1 MTKDL
6 TQGNLLKNIF
16 VFSLPFLFSY
26 FLQTLYGMADLF
38 IVGQFNGAS
47 SISGVSIG
55 SQIMHMLTVM
65 LVGICMGTIV
75 MIGRNVGSHNEK
87 GISKTIGNSITLFT
101 ILSIILVILL
111 LLLLNPIVTIM
122 QTPIEAMDETKKY
135 LMICFIGIPFIVAY
149 NVISSIF
156 RGLGDSKT
164 PMYFIIIACIANIAL
179 DYLFIGYFDL
189 HASGAAYG
197 TVIAQ
202 AISVICSIF
211 SIHKRKLI
219 KIKKEDLKLKKEYFQ
234 PVLKTG
240 IPVSLQ
246 DGLIQIS
253 FLIITMIAN
262 RRGVEVSAA
271 VGIVEKI
278 ISFLFLVP
286 SSMLST
292 VSTIA
297 SQAIGA
303 NKKELARKVTF
314 ICIEIALTFGIFVS
328 ILFQFIAENVLSLF
342 TNEANVIALGAS
354 YIHSYVFDCAIAGIH
369 FCFSGFYV
377 ATGYSRVSFIQN
389 ILSIIFVRV
398 PGAYLASI
406 YFPNSLF
413 PMGLAAPLGG
423 VLQVII
429 CVIFFIYFRKK
440 DTI

>member
-6 TQGNLLKNIF
+6 TQGNLIKNIF

-38 IVGQFNGAS
+38 IVGQYNGAS

-87 GISKTIGNSITLFT
+87 GISKTIGNSISLFT
-101 ILSIILVILL
+101 ILSVILVIVL
-111 LLLLNPIVTIM
+111 LLLLNPIVNIM
-122 QTPIEAMDETKKY
+122 QTPLEAIDETKKY
-135 LMICFIGIPFIVAY
+135 LLICFIGIPFIIAY

-179 DYLFIGYFDL
+179 DYLFIGCFDL
-189 HASGAAYG
+189 HASAAYG

-202 AISVICSIF
+202 AISVVCSII
-211 SIHKRKLI
+211 SISKRKLI
-219 KIKKEDLKLKKEYFQ
+219 QIHKEDLKLEKEYFQ
-234 PVLKTG
+234 PILKTG

-314 ICIEIALTFGIFVS
+314 ICIGIAFTFGIIIGIV
-328 ILFQFIAENVLSLF
+328 FQFIAENVLSLF
-342 TNEANVIALGAS
+342 TKEQNVIALGAS

-377 ATGYSRVSFIQN
+377 ATGYSKISFIQN
-389 ILSIIFVRV
+389 ILSIIFMRV

-406 YFPNSLF
+406 YFPNTLF

-423 VLQVII
+423 VLQVVI
-429 CVIFFIYFRKK
+429 CVIFFIYLRKQDK
-440 DTI
+440 I

>member
-101 ILSIILVILL
+101 ILSIILVIFL

-202 AISVICSIF
+202 AISVVCSLI
-211 SIHKRKLI
+211 SIRKRKLI
-219 KIKKEDLKLKKEYFQ
+219 QIQKEDFKLEKEYFQ

-314 ICIEIALTFGIFVS
+314 ICIGIALTFGIFVS

>member
-6 TQGNLLKNIF
+6 TQGNLIKNIF

-38 IVGQFNGAS
+38 IVGQYNGAS

-87 GISKTIGNSITLFT
+87 GISKTIGNSISLFT
-101 ILSIILVILL
+101 ILSVILVIVL
-111 LLLLNPIVTIM
+111 LLLLNPIVNIM
-122 QTPIEAMDETKKY
+122 QTPLEAIDETKKY
-135 LMICFIGIPFIVAY
+135 LLICFIGIPFIIAY

-179 DYLFIGYFDL
+179 DYLFIGCFDL

-202 AISVICSIF
+202 AISVVCSII
-211 SIHKRKLI
+211 SISKRKLI
-219 KIKKEDLKLKKEYFQ
+219 QIHKEDLKLEKEYFQ
-234 PVLKTG
+234 PILKTG

-314 ICIEIALTFGIFVS
+314 ICIGIAFTFGIIIGIV
-328 ILFQFIAENVLSLF
+328 FQFIAENVLSLF
-342 TNEANVIALGAS
+342 TKEQNVIALGAS

-377 ATGYSRVSFIQN
+377 ATGYSKISFIQN
-389 ILSIIFVRV
+389 ILSIIFMRV

-406 YFPNSLF
+406 YFPNTLF

-423 VLQVII
+423 VLQVVI
-429 CVIFFIYFRKK
+429 CVIFFIYLRKQDK
-440 DTI
+440 I

>member
-6 TQGNLLKNIF
+6 TQGNLIKNIF

-38 IVGQFNGAS
+38 IVGQYNGAS

-75 MIGRNVGSHNEK
+75 RIGRNVGSHNEK
-87 GISKTIGNSITLFT
+87 GISKTIGNSITLFA
-101 ILSIILVILL
+101 ILSIILVFLL
-111 LLLLNPIVTIM
+111 LLLLNPIVSLM
-122 QTPIEAMDETKKY
+122 QTPLEAIDETKKY
-135 LMICFIGIPFIVAY
+135 LLICFIGIPFIVAY

-202 AISVICSIF
+202 AISVICSLI
-211 SIHKRKLI
+211 SIYKRKLI
-219 KIKKEDLKLKKEYFQ
+219 QIKKEDLKLEKEYFQ
-234 PVLKTG
+234 PILKTG

-246 DGLIQIS
+246 DGLIQVS

-303 NKKELARKVTF
+303 NKKALASKVTF
-314 ICIEIALTFGIFVS
+314 ICIGIAFTFGIIVGIS
-328 ILFQFIAENVLSLF
+328 FQFIAENVISLF
-342 TNEANVIALGAS
+342 TTESNVITLGAS

-377 ATGYSRVSFIQN
+377 ASGYPKISFIQN
-389 ILSIIFVRV
+389 ILSIILVRV

-406 YFPNSLF
+406 YFPDSLF

-423 VLQVII
+423 VLQVLI
-429 CVIFFIYFRKK
+429 CGMFFIYLKK
-440 DTI
+440 QYRI

>member
-75 MIGRNVGSHNEK
+75 MIGRNVGSYNEK

-271 VGIVEKI
+271 VGIVEKN

-314 ICIEIALTFGIFVS
+314 ICIGIALTFGIFVS

>member
-6 TQGNLLKNIF
+6 TQGNLIKNIF

-38 IVGQFNGAS
+38 IVGQYNGAS

-87 GISKTIGNSITLFT
+87 GISKTIGNSITLFA
-101 ILSIILVILL
+101 ILSIILVFLL
-111 LLLLNPIVTIM
+111 LLLLNPIVSLM
-122 QTPIEAMDETKKY
+122 QTPLEAIDETKKY
-135 LMICFIGIPFIVAY
+135 LLICFIGIPFIVAY

-164 PMYFIIIACIANIAL
+164 PMYFIIIACIANIGL

-202 AISVICSIF
+202 AVSVVCSLISIR
-211 SIHKRKLI
+211 KRKLI
-219 KIKKEDLKLKKEYFQ
+219 QIKKEDLKLEKEFFQ
-234 PVLKTG
+234 PILKTG

-303 NKKELARKVTF
+303 NKKELASKVTF
-314 ICIEIALTFGIFVS
+314 ICIGIAFTFGIIVGIS
-328 ILFQFIAENVLSLF
+328 FQFIAENVISFF
-342 TNEANVIALGAS
+342 TTETNVITLGAS

-377 ATGYSRVSFIQN
+377 ASGYSKISFIQN
-389 ILSIIFVRV
+389 ILSIILVRV

-406 YFPNSLF
+406 YFPDSLF

-423 VLQVII
+423 VLQVLI
-429 CVIFFIYFRKK
+429 CGMFFIYLRKQYR
-440 DTI
+440 I

>member
-211 SIHKRKLI
+211 SIYKRKLI
-219 KIKKEDLKLKKEYFQ
+219 QIKRDDLKLQKEYFQ

-271 VGIVEKI
+271 VGIVEKV

-314 ICIEIALTFGIFVS
+314 ICIGIALTFGIFVS

>member
-6 TQGNLLKNIF
+6 TQGNLIKNIF

-38 IVGQFNGAS
+38 IVGQYNGAS

-87 GISKTIGNSITLFT
+87 GISKTIGNSISLFT
-101 ILSIILVILL
+101 ILSVILVIVL
-111 LLLLNPIVTIM
+111 LLLLNLIVNIM
-122 QTPIEAMDETKKY
+122 QTPLEAIDETKKY
-135 LMICFIGIPFIVAY
+135 LLICFIGIPFIIAY

-179 DYLFIGYFDL
+179 DYLFIGCFDL

-202 AISVICSIF
+202 AISVVCSII
-211 SIHKRKLI
+211 SISKRKLI
-219 KIKKEDLKLKKEYFQ
+219 QIHKEDLKLEKEYFQ
-234 PVLKTG
+234 PILKTG

-314 ICIEIALTFGIFVS
+314 ICIGIAFTFGIIIGIV
-328 ILFQFIAENVLSLF
+328 FQFIAENVLSLF
-342 TNEANVIALGAS
+342 TKEQNVIALGAS

-377 ATGYSRVSFIQN
+377 ATGYSKISFIQN
-389 ILSIIFVRV
+389 ILSIIFMRV

-406 YFPNSLF
+406 YFPNTLF

-423 VLQVII
+423 VLQVVI
-429 CVIFFIYFRKK
+429 CVIFFIYLRKQDK
-440 DTI
+440 I

>member
-211 SIHKRKLI
+211 SIYKRKLI
-219 KIKKEDLKLKKEYFQ
+219 QIKRDDLKLQKEYFQ

-314 ICIEIALTFGIFVS
+314 ICIGIALTFGIFVS
-328 ILFQFIAENVLSLF
+328 ISFQFIAENVLSLF
-342 TNEANVIALGAS
+342 TNETNVIALGAS

>member
-6 TQGNLLKNIF
+6 TQGNLIKNIF

-38 IVGQFNGAS
+38 IVGQYNGAS

-101 ILSIILVILL
+101 ILSVILVIVL
-111 LLLLNPIVTIM
+111 LLLLNPIVNIM
-122 QTPIEAMDETKKY
+122 QTPLEAIDETKKY
-135 LMICFIGIPFIVAY
+135 LLICFIGIPFIIAY

-179 DYLFIGYFDL
+179 DYLFIGCFDL

-202 AISVICSIF
+202 AISVVCSII
-211 SIHKRKLI
+211 SISKRKLI
-219 KIKKEDLKLKKEYFQ
+219 QIHKEDLKLEKEYFQ
-234 PVLKTG
+234 PILKTG

-314 ICIEIALTFGIFVS
+314 ICIGIAFTFGIIIGIV
-328 ILFQFIAENVLSLF
+328 FQFIAENVLSLF
-342 TNEANVIALGAS
+342 TKEQNVIALGAS

-377 ATGYSRVSFIQN
+377 ATGYSKISFIQN
-389 ILSIIFVRV
+389 ILSIIFMRV

-406 YFPNSLF
+406 YFPNTLF

-423 VLQVII
+423 VLQVVI
-429 CVIFFIYFRKK
+429 CVIFFIYLRKQDK
-440 DTI
+440 I

>member
-6 TQGNLLKNIF
+6 TQGNLIKNIF
-16 VFSLPFLFSY
+16 IFALPFLFSY

-38 IVGQFNGAS
+38 IVGQYNEAS

-87 GISKTIGNSITLFT
+87 GISKTIGNSITLFA
-101 ILSIILVILL
+101 ILSIILVFLL
-111 LLLLNPIVTIM
+111 LILLNPIVSLM
-122 QTPIEAMDETKKY
+122 QTPLEAMDETKKY
-135 LMICFIGIPFIVAY
+135 LLICFIGIPFIVAY

-164 PMYFIIIACIANIAL
+164 PMYFIIIACISNIAL

-189 HASGAAYG
+189 KASGAAYG

-202 AISVICSIF
+202 AISVVCSLI
-211 SIHKRKLI
+211 SIRKRKLI
-219 KIKKEDLKLKKEYFQ
+219 QIKKEDLKLEKEYFQ
-234 PVLKTG
+234 PILKNG

-314 ICIEIALTFGIFVS
+314 ICIGVAFAFGIIVG
-328 ILFQFIAENVLSLF
+328 ILFQFIAENVINLF
-342 TNEANVIALGAS
+342 TTEANVITLGAS

-377 ATGYSRVSFIQN
+377 ASGYSKISFIQN
-389 ILSIIFVRV
+389 ILSIILVRV

-406 YFPNSLF
+406 YFPNILF

-423 VLQVII
+423 VLQVLI
-429 CVIFFIYFRKK
+429 CVIFFIYLRKQAK
-440 DTI
+440 I

>member
-6 TQGNLLKNIF
+6 TQGNLIKNIF

-38 IVGQFNGAS
+38 IVGQYNGAS

-87 GISKTIGNSITLFT
+87 GISKTIGNSISLFT
-101 ILSIILVILL
+101 ILSVILVIVL
-111 LLLLNPIVTIM
+111 LLLLNPIVNIM
-122 QTPIEAMDETKKY
+122 QTPLEAIDETKKY
-135 LMICFIGIPFIVAY
+135 LLICFIGIPFIIAY

-179 DYLFIGYFDL
+179 DYLFIGCFDL

-202 AISVICSIF
+202 AISVVCSII
-211 SIHKRKLI
+211 SISKRKLI
-219 KIKKEDLKLKKEYFQ
+219 QIHKEDLKLEKEYFQ
-234 PVLKTG
+234 PILKTG

-314 ICIEIALTFGIFVS
+314 ICIGIAFTFGIIIGIV
-328 ILFQFIAENVLSLF
+328 FQFIAENVLSLF
-342 TNEANVIALGAS
+342 TKEQNVIALGAS

-377 ATGYSRVSFIQN
+377 ATGYSKISFIQN
-389 ILSIIFVRV
+389 ILSIIFMRV

-406 YFPNSLF
+406 YFPNTLY

-423 VLQVII
+423 VLQVVI
-429 CVIFFIYFRKK
+429 CVIFFIYLRKQDK
-440 DTI
+440 I

>member
-6 TQGNLLKNIF
+6 TQGNLIKNIF

-38 IVGQFNGAS
+38 IVGQYNGAS

-87 GISKTIGNSITLFT
+87 GISKTIGNSITLFA
-101 ILSIILVILL
+101 ILSIILVFLL
-111 LLLLNPIVTIM
+111 LLLLNPIVSLM
-122 QTPIEAMDETKKY
+122 QTPLEAIDETKKY
-135 LMICFIGIPFIVAY
+135 LLICFIGIPFIVAY

-202 AISVICSIF
+202 AVSVVCSLISIR
-211 SIHKRKLI
+211 KRKLI
-219 KIKKEDLKLKKEYFQ
+219 QIKKEDLKLEKEFFQ
-234 PVLKTG
+234 PILKTG

-303 NKKELARKVTF
+303 NKKELASKVTF
-314 ICIEIALTFGIFVS
+314 ICIGIAFTFGIIVGIS
-328 ILFQFIAENVLSLF
+328 FQFIAENVISLF
-342 TNEANVIALGAS
+342 TTETNVITLGAS

-377 ATGYSRVSFIQN
+377 ASGYSKISFIQN
-389 ILSIIFVRV
+389 ILSIILVRV

-406 YFPNSLF
+406 YFPDSLF

-423 VLQVII
+423 VLQVLI
-429 CVIFFIYFRKK
+429 CGMFFIYLRKQYR
-440 DTI
+440 I

>member
-219 KIKKEDLKLKKEYFQ
+219 QIKRDDLKLKKEYFQ

-314 ICIEIALTFGIFVS
+314 ICIGIALTFGIFVS

-342 TNEANVIALGAS
+342 TNEANVISLGAS